1 MDPYNTADS
10 FGAGNTAARPS
21 AASQSRNPYAAP
33 RAAVR
38 EVQAE
43 GDLVLAS
50 RLGRL
55 GAVLIDSA
63 IIGVPAIL
71 AAISLP
77 AYQDYVRRAGG
88 QAQANP
94 SGTLLL
100 VMSLLGVAVLAF
112 VVYQF
117 VLLYRSGQTVGK
129 KIVGIR
135 IVRSDGSRA
144 SFPRLLFLR
153 YGVPTLIGMIPY
165 VGWIF
170 SLADPLFI
178 FGESRRCLHD
188 MLADTIVVNT

>member
-55 GAVLIDSA
+55 GAVLLDSA
-63 IIGVPAIL
+63 ILLVPIFLIAM
-71 AAISLP
+71 P
-77 AYQDYVRRAGG
+77 AYSNYVARAQGQTPTGG
-88 QAQANP
+88 MP
-94 SGTLLL
+94 SSGL
-100 VMSLLGVAVLAF
+100 MAVLGLALIAF
-112 VVYQF
+112 AIYQL

-135 IVRSDGSRA
+135 IVRVDGSRA

-188 MLADTIVVNT
+188 MLAETIVVNT